1 MTHVG
6 YADFDSVYKTP
17 MIGSNMPDYK
27 PDQRPQFPASYVP
40 VTPAGQTGPYLVN
53 TYFLRDDRR
62 SELFSSAAVRQF
74 QLCGNRT

>member
-1 MTHVG
+1 M
-6 YADFDSVYKTP
+6 ADFDSVYSAPTMGP
-17 MIGSNMPDYK
+17 GIPDYK
-27 PDQRPQFPASYVP
+27 PDTRPQFPASYVP

-74 QLCGNRT
+74 QVCGNRT